1 MKSFDKFYNHSNI
14 VLNHNDFLNEKL
26 KDNFKK
32 LFNDVNS
39 KSVSEKDMKNLELK
53 LIDILNLYKA
63 KIIKGEIKSIDANFI
78 TDIQKHIDKDVME
91 KLNVDT
97 FFRGI
102 NNLKGKEKKIEKYFN
117 DYISSIH
124 KRLNLL
130 FNVDQDI
137 DISDVD
143 TDDVYYDPYITDDEF
158 SEWRKVI
165 STAPRFRINR
175 KRFEIEKSLLQ
186 VELLKMIN
194 YLKANDKKLIVVLE
208 GRDAASKGSFIK
220 TAVENLHPS
229 YFKVNTFDIP
239 TEEQKN
245 NWFKRYEKVLPA
257 NGQIAFY
264 DRSWYNRAIVEP
276 VMGYCTPEQYEK
288 FMNAVVPFEE
298 QLIKDGDYLI
308 KFWFSI
314 TDKTQELRFKL
325 RKTSPIKYWKFSPND
340 EKSVEKW
347 DEYTAYKEE
356 MFKKT
361 STEKSPWIIVDSNDK
376 RLAKLNGLR
385 YILSQIPYDNKKTE
399 ILEVYPEVVYST
411 L

>member
-53 LIDILNLYKA
+53 LIEILNLYKA

-78 TDIQKHIDKDVME
+78 TDIQKYIDKDVME

-208 GRDAASKGSFIK
+208 GF
-220 TAVENLHPS
+220 
-229 YFKVNTFDIP
+229 
-239 TEEQKN
+239 
-245 NWFKRYEKVLPA
+245 
-257 NGQIAFY
+257 
-264 DRSWYNRAIVEP
+264 
-276 VMGYCTPEQYEK
+276 
-288 FMNAVVPFEE
+288 
-298 QLIKDGDYLI
+298 
-308 KFWFSI
+308 
-314 TDKTQELRFKL
+314 
-325 RKTSPIKYWKFSPND
+325 
-340 EKSVEKW
+340 
-347 DEYTAYKEE
+347 
-356 MFKKT
+356 
-361 STEKSPWIIVDSNDK
+361 
-376 RLAKLNGLR
+376 
-385 YILSQIPYDNKKTE
+385 NK
-399 ILEVYPEVVYST
+399 
-411 L
+411 